1 MRWAHPAE
9 QRLPLPVLWETGAG
23 HSALERGAHKQS
35 GREVTQ
41 AGSGF
46 LPQACGVA
54 VGELIS
60 AFLNS
65 LPTPGKGR

>member
-9 QRLPLPVLWETGAG
+9 QRLPLPVLWKTGTG
-23 HSALERGAHKQS
+23 HRALERGAHRQS

-46 LPQACGVA
+46 LPRARAVA

-60 AFLNS
+60 ACPNS
-65 LPTPGKGR
+65 LPTP